1 MSKYIVTADADW
13 IQGHLR
19 YGHWEMELTGA
30 EYEEF
35 KSLSEDEQIEYLRD
49 VGSLIVDD
57 YEIDDYGVPSNL
69 EVNELN

>member
-1 MSKYIVTADADW
+1 MSKYIVTADANW

-35 KSLSEDEQIEYLRD
+35 KNLPEDVQIEYLKD
-49 VGSLIVDD
+49 NGSIIVDD
-57 YEIDDYGVPSNL
+57 YEIDDYEEPTNL
-69 EVNELN
+69 KVNELN